1 MSTQSR
7 AAERLSVALESIQS
21 KRRIERVMEAANAL
35 LDRYSNQPDP
45 EERLRLTFE
54 LIRRNFT
61 GEIAIAFGSLTLGTE
76 TITDPAGTDAATP
89 VPEGGRRKG
98 TKFHGTITGPGGQT
112 GTLIAFYTAPG
123 SMGLTDSEWLDA
135 MRLLAGISGLGVGG
149 TVTCPE

>member
-7 AAERLSVALESIQS
+7 AEEKFSLALESIQS

-35 LDRYSNQPDP
+35 LDRYAKQPDP
-45 EERLRLTFE
+45 EERLRLAFE

-61 GEIAIAFGSLTLGTE
+61 EDISVSFGGLTLA
-76 TITDPAGTDAATP
+76 TDGKD
-89 VPEGGRRKG
+89 PEGGRSGK
-98 TKFHGTITGPGGQT
+98 TEFHCDIVGAEGRT
-112 GTLIAFYTAPG
+112 GTLTAFYTAPG

-149 TVTCPE
+149 HVTCPE